1 MGTRVKVTYVA
12 IGDDDNKPITSA
24 GSFEDL
30 RKSLDEY
37 YGCHKGTGEFLGYTP
52 YYSKYPDEYEGY
64 FEYKS
69 EMVVYGVVEEN
80 VDKIKIYSVDF
91 YPHTVYEVLDNNH
104 QL

>member
-1 MGTRVKVTYVA
+1 MGTKVKVTYVA
-12 IGDDDNKPITSA
+12 MDNYGVKPITSA

-37 YGCHKGTGEFLGYTP
+37 YGVDKGTGEFVGYTP

-69 EMVVYGVVEEN
+69 EMIVYGVVEEY
-80 VDKIKIYSVDF
+80 VDKIKIYSVEY
-91 YPHTVYEVLDNNH
+91 YPHTVYED
-104 QL
+104 